1 MKQFTN
7 LYQVAKTLRF
17 ELIPDDSTKPLRVT
31 IFTPKERPRSRLR
44 RQKKIFLLT
53 RAKEPHR

>member
-17 ELIPDDSTKPLRVT
+17 ELIPDERTKAYLEHSDLIAKTSIVQKVINSLRKSLT
-31 IFTPKERPRSRLR
+31 AIIRSL
-44 RQKKIFLLT
+44 
-53 RAKEPHR
+53 